1 MVLPWPE
8 PHDPE
13 KEPAGGYI
21 YCSVATCPWR
31 SLMEAVKDWMSLSKS
46 TVVGSTMGDDMES
59 VEVWMV
65 RLGW

>member
-1 MVLPWPE
+1 
-8 PHDPE
+8 
-13 KEPAGGYI
+13 
-21 YCSVATCPWR
+21 
-31 SLMEAVKDWMSLSKS
+31 MEAVKDWMSLSKS